1 MKKVLSLLAVVMLL
15 GALSQNV
22 RAASSTTAPSG
33 QTIYY
38 TYNNGTCSI
47 TSPNSNYSLG
57 WNGYT
62 SPTGDLILPDSIT
75 IGSTKYPVTSIG
87 SGAFWGCGGITS
99 ITIPKGVVSIGE
111 SVFAGCTSIVTMY
124 YNATN
129 CVNMYTNNG
138 GNRAFAALSGLQ
150 TVNIGNNVQSIPTNA
165 FSGCSNITTT
175 NYSGTIT
182 QWCSISFANAYS
194 NPIAYSHNLYI
205 NNTEITDLIIPDSV
219 TQIKPY
225 SFRNCTGLHSI
236 SFTGNVTTIGSYSF
250 CLCSGLTSINIPNGV
265 VSIGDYAFVN
275 CGSMTSVSIPN
286 SITSIGTQSFNGCI
300 IDTLYYNAYPAG
312 MKKNVFPSVQVLH
325 IGNNVTSV
333 ESGAFYQSSTLSHLE
348 IGNSLTMIGES
359 AFANCTALTEV
370 TIPVNITSIGG
381 SAFHSCTNL
390 STVHYNADSCL
401 TMGSSTYPVFYGC
414 SQLNNITIG
423 SNVKYL
429 PDYGFCGVANNAS
442 VHYQGTMEQ
451 WCNIVMSA
459 ASANPRKYTHHLYI
473 DGEEVVNL
481 IIPEGITR
489 IKPYTFYNCFSI
501 LSVQFSSSLTQIETG
516 AFGRC
521 TMLTTIDLPESVT
534 SIGQSAF
541 ANCSTLTSVYV
552 HTYTPPTI
560 ASNSFNSI
568 GSTARLYVP
577 CGGTSI
583 YQGATNWN
591 SAFNGRISEYFP
603 YTFSALSANPAF
615 GSVSVLQNPI
625 CGNPQAQIEAT
636 PNTGFRFVSWSDGV
650 LQNPRNVIVISD
662 TIITAT
668 FEIDNISQYTI
679 TANSANPTMGSV
691 TGGGTYNEGA
701 TATLTATANSGYYF
715 THWQDNNTQNP
726 RTITVTGNATYTA
739 YFEANAPTQ
748 YTITATSANPSMGS
762 VTGGGTYNE
771 GATATLTATANSGYH
786 FTHWQDNNTDNPRT
800 ITVTGNATYTAYF
813 EADGGDDDCP
823 TITSFPW
830 NATFDENLTCWKTV
844 DADGDGYN
852 WMNYQDFVVSESY
865 SYFDGTNQGLTP
877 DNWLISQRIQI
888 PSSGTYTLSWTAA
901 GLSDDYYNEHYS
913 VYVSTTGD
921 SPSDFTTPL
930 FSETL
935 NTPNAVNRSKS
946 LENYRGQ
953 TVRIAFRH
961 HNTNDVFVLGVG
973 NVTISQNTQGI
984 DDIDESGLL
993 VYVEGD
999 NIRINDGAGQ
1009 SVMVYAIDGRTISAV
1024 TNATGCLSI
1033 PVAAAGVYIVKV
1045 GDHPAR
1051 KVVVIR

>member
-1 MKKVLSLLAVVMLL
+1 MKHKLSIIAILMMALATPQSVK
-15 GALSQNV
+15 
-22 RAASSTTAPSG
+22 AAYSTTAPSG

-38 TYNNGTCSI
+38 NYNNGTCEI
-47 TSPNSNYSLG
+47 TYPNQNPYTPWS
-57 WNGYT
+57 GYET
-62 SPTGDLILPDSIT
+62 PTGALIIPDSIIVGGT
-75 IGSTKYPVTSIG
+75 PYPVTSIKYYAFKNC
-87 SGAFWGCGGITS
+87 SGLTA
-99 ITIPKGVVSIGE
+99 ITIPKGIISIGADA
-111 SVFAGCTSIVTMY
+111 FDGCSGIMTMY

-129 CVNMYTNNG
+129 CTSMPFNDSGQRPFSFLNN
-138 GNRAFAALSGLQ
+138 LH
-150 TVNIGNNVQSIPTNA
+150 TVNIGSNVLSIPASA
-165 FSGCSNITTT
+165 FSGCTNISQT
-175 NYSGTIT
+175 NYAGTLS
-182 QWCSISFANAYS
+182 QWCNINFGTLSS
-194 NPIAYSHNLYI
+194 NPTTYSHNLYI
-205 NNTEITDLIIPDSV
+205 GNTEISNLVIPDSI
-219 TQIKPY
+219 TKIKSY
-225 SFRNCTGLHSI
+225 
-236 SFTGNVTTIGSYSF
+236 SFTG
-250 CLCSGLTSINIPNGV
+250 CSCITSITFHSSV
-265 VSIGDYAFVN
+265 VSIGNKAFSN
-275 CGSMTSVSIPN
+275 CGTLSSVIVPSN
-286 SITSIGTQSFNGCI
+286 ITTINDGAFTNCT
-300 IDTLYYNAYPAG
+300 IDTLYYNGLSQNMTKA
-312 MKKNVFPSVQVLH
+312 KFPGVKYLS
-325 IGNNVTSV
+325 IGNNVT
-333 ESGAFYQSSTLSHLE
+333 EIASGAFSSSATLMHVDFNNSITA
-348 IGNSLTMIGES
+348 IGAS

-401 TMGSSTYPVFYGC
+401 TMGSSTYAVFYGC

-423 SNVKYL
+423 SNVKHL
-429 PDYGFCGVANNAS
+429 PDYGFCGLANNNAS

-451 WCNIVMSA
+451 WCNIVMTA
-459 ASANPRKYTHHLYI
+459 GSANPRYYTHHLYI

-830 NATFDENLTCWKTV
+830 NATFDEDLTCWKTV

-984 DDIDESGLL
+984 DDIDENGVH
-993 VYVEGD
+993 VYSEGH
-999 NIRINDGAGQ
+999 NIHVNEADGQ
-1009 SVMVYAIDGRTISAV
+1009 SVTVYAIDGRTISAV